1 MDDIYDL
8 RSIFLGKDSPVHDL
22 IVSSL
27 EGTPLEESAGSLAF
41 AAGTFAVV
49 NIVFLMLFFSQFA
62 ILWIERKAVARMND
76 RRGATTALRSLWVGE
91 NGVTAGEWWNMLPFG
106 AGVPVGA
113 VNRWLNKKFGN
124 RDEKFAT
131 VDRVNNRSWM
141 GYSIFPGFFQNVA
154 DGMKFLL
161 KEHMVPRRA
170 DKLIFEVSPFPHCVF
185 YIAHFGNHSVVK
197 WYLCNQSRPLNSV
210 CNCHFWNCSDRCFLC
225 RLVFKQQVYA
235 HRWYSFSSSIDRL
248 RNPSI
253 AHSIVRCN
261 PFRDIQHHREHSLP
275 ACCRFLESFPHASWG
290 SFVPRDN
297 DC

>member
-124 RDEKFAT
+124 RDEIFAS

-170 DKLIFEVSPFPHCVF
+170 DKLIFEVSPFLIVSSTLLILGI
-185 YIAHFGNHSVVK
+185 YSTVK
-197 WYLCNQSRPLNSV
+197 RYLCHQSRPLHPL
-210 CNCHFWNCSDRCFLC
+210 CNRNLWYCTNW
-225 RLVFKQQVYA
+225 RLLRWLVIEQQV
-235 HRWYSFSSSIDRL
+235 HLDW
-248 RNPSI
+248 
-253 AHSIVRCN
+253 
-261 PFRDIQHHREHSLP
+261 RDPLCCTTHSL
-275 ACCRFLESFPHASWG
+275 
-290 SFVPRDN
+290 
-297 DC
+297 